1 MFAERL
7 RTARK
12 QTGLSLRAVQK
23 KIGNKVTAQAIGK
36 YERGAMKPS
45 DEILKVLSDALG
57 VSSEFLTSPSRV
69 KLGEIDFRE
78 NFIRNKRD
86 AVRIKAELLN
96 HIEKYLELEETLQIE
111 TLEWIPPRDFPF
123 PVDEKTDIEMATQLI
138 RSDWKLGDDPISN
151 LTELLENRGI
161 KVVYLDLPSSV
172 SGISCF
178 IERIGDKKVPTITI
192 SNSITAE
199 RKRFTLAHELGHI
212 LLSIDDN
219 LDYEKVCDR
228 FASAFLMPRRILW
241 ETLGKSR
248 SSISIA
254 ELISLKKIFG
264 VSILSIPVRCKAINM
279 ISSATYQKMY
289 KDFIRRGWTSPPFD
303 EPHEL
308 INEESKR
315 FERLCY
321 RAVAED
327 LLTLDKASRYLNISA
342 KELEKQMNY

>member
-192 SNSITAE
+192 
-199 RKRFTLAHELGHI
+199 
-212 LLSIDDN
+212 
-219 LDYEKVCDR
+219 
-228 FASAFLMPRRILW
+228 
-241 ETLGKSR
+241 
-248 SSISIA
+248 